1 MSSDAKPA
9 EPGRPSAFRRHV
21 WPLLLQNRAWI
32 IPAMLLV
39 GISGAATAMQNVFPK
54 WLFSYVLEVPDLE
67 TAERWR
73 RLAWLAV
80 GYVVLTSIVRMTF
93 WHIGYR
99 MFTRAR
105 EQVIFALRGKFFR
118 HVNHLCLRFHG
129 TRSSGELFSYLF
141 GSPLRAVMD
150 FFGHATMNL
159 PGSVAGVVLTMVVFW
174 KWDWVIASLLMA
186 TAFVSVRMMLRARRT
201 IEGIHKEFQAVEGDV
216 SGQVADLLR
225 GNKAVKLYAMETQ
238 VAQSFE
244 RQADVIRRKTYERD
258 VYSHVEWMKQEGLSY
273 VCYALLMAACTWRY
287 LDGHI
292 DLGIVAA
299 CLAAYLG
306 LLGPLQSVFTAFTLW
321 GSASA
326 ALERIGAVLD
336 TATTTPDPT
345 HAMGGDD
352 DAPPPRRATI
362 FFDRVRFGYEP
373 ERPVLRELSLSIAP
387 GERVA
392 FVGPSGAGK
401 TTITQLLLRLYDP
414 QSGAVRLGETD
425 LRAYSTRAL
434 RRHFGVVPQDPFIFN
449 TTLRDNLRVARPD
462 ADDAAIRRA
471 CEQANAWEFIAA
483 LPGGLDA
490 RVGEGGSMLSGG
502 QRQRLAIARA
512 LLAAPACFIFDEA
525 TSALDTLSEQLIS
538 QAIENNLGDRTAI
551 FIAHRLST
559 VKHCDRIFVLA
570 DGGVAQAGR
579 YDELIEQPG
588 LFQDLVR
595 GQQLRG

>member
-362 FFDRVRFGYEP
+362 FFDRVRFG
-373 ERPVLRELSLSIAP
+373 
-387 GERVA
+387 
-392 FVGPSGAGK
+392 
-401 TTITQLLLRLYDP
+401 
-414 QSGAVRLGETD
+414 
-425 LRAYSTRAL
+425 
-434 RRHFGVVPQDPFIFN
+434 
-449 TTLRDNLRVARPD
+449 
-462 ADDAAIRRA
+462 
-471 CEQANAWEFIAA
+471 
-483 LPGGLDA
+483 
-490 RVGEGGSMLSGG
+490 
-502 QRQRLAIARA
+502 
-512 LLAAPACFIFDEA
+512 
-525 TSALDTLSEQLIS
+525 
-538 QAIENNLGDRTAI
+538 
-551 FIAHRLST
+551 
-559 VKHCDRIFVLA
+559 
-570 DGGVAQAGR
+570 
-579 YDELIEQPG
+579 
-588 LFQDLVR
+588 
-595 GQQLRG
+595 